1 MKKKLIEF
9 YKTQK
14 SIALEMSVI
23 VTNKTNRKSALGAL
37 LITILILLIP
47 LLMVISLFL
56 FKDLHLL
63 LGILLILLFCGGIF
77 IYFFMYYKLL
87 KSYQD
92 ELKIFN
98 TKLPF
103 LFDSILISS
112 ILLVLA
118 LPVVLIIF
126 L

>member
-1 MKKKLIEF
+1 MKKKLIEI

-14 SIALEMSVI
+14 AVIMEMSVI
-23 VTNKTNRKSALGAL
+23 VTNKTNRKSVLGAL
-37 LITILILLIP
+37 LITMSILLIP
-47 LLMVISLFL
+47 LLMIISLFL
-56 FKDLHLL
+56 FKDLYLL

-87 KSYQD
+87 KSYQE
-92 ELKIFN
+92 ELKSFN

-118 LPVVLIIF
+118 LPIVLIIF